1 MEAKVQIAKKVDHQ
15 NQSFLIHF
23 YAAISFFNT
32 SSFESW
38 STSIIVL
45 EVSWTAFFSISDF
58 SAVDTRLLQY
68 TTHF

>member
-1 MEAKVQIAKKVDHQ
+1 MEAKVQFARKIDHQ

-23 YAAISFFNT
+23 YAAISFFNP
-32 SSFESW
+32 SSFIMIHLYNRVRSELDS
-38 STSIIVL
+38 L
-45 EVSWTAFFSISDF
+45 FFISDF